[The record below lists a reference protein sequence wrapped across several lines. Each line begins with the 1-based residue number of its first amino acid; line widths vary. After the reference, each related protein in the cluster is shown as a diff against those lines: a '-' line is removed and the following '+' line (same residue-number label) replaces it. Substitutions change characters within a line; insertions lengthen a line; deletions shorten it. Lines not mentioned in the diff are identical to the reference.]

1 VAFAALTFGHLQ
13 LREGR
18 WAIDETVGMGK
29 RLRAVPM
36 SASTKVLVGLWLRR
50 PPRPHP
56 LSLATHQSRPPS
68 AISASNSIDSMR
80 PATTLCLRVARGAE
94 DAAPGVRALR
104 TRVGGVAIGI

>member
-56 LSLATHQSRPPS
+56 LSLATHQSGPPS
-68 AISASNSIDSMR
+68 AISASNSIYSRDL
-80 PATTLCLRVARGAE
+80 ATSPRSS
-94 DAAPGVRALR
+94 RASASI
-104 TRVGGVAIGI
+104 TP